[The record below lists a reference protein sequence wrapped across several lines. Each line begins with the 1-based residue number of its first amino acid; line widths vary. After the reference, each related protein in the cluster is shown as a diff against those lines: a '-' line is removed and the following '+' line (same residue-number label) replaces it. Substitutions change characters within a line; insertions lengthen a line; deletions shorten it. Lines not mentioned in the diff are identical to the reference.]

1 MVLENQT
8 SLSTNVEEIDSEF
21 AGIIVMLDEL
31 CGEYADELKNSIG
44 SIVTEAKIICD
55 TIINGLENTLGEVQN
70 LSDNLGTFKEDDETC
85 EEKLDELKST
95 KAKLETSTAQ
105 DTIKN
110 IKNKIFNIQNAIK
123 SYKKLL
129 EKDRD

>member
-1 MVLENQT
+1 MAILFEGKYPPLYDSLQDETMVLENQT

-55 TIINGLENTLGEVQN
+55 TH
-70 LSDNLGTFKEDDETC
+70 
-85 EEKLDELKST
+85 
-95 KAKLETSTAQ
+95 
-105 DTIKN
+105 
-110 IKNKIFNIQNAIK
+110 
-123 SYKKLL
+123 YKWA
-129 EKDRD
+129 